1 MKGFFKRFET
11 VMAAAAFAEEGEVET
26 ARQILNEQKQQRKTD
41 RPSAYSQVRE
51 TKRPEVRAE

>member
-26 ARQILNEQKQQRKTD
+26 ARQILNEQKQQRKSD
-41 RPSAYSQVRE
+41 RPSSYSQVRAAQ
-51 TKRPEVRAE
+51 RPEVRAE

>member
-11 VMAAAAFAEEGEVET
+11 VMAAAAFAEEGEAET

-41 RPSAYSQVRE
+41 RPSSYSQVRPA
-51 TKRPEVRAE
+51 KRPEVRAE